1 MSEENSKDLHQHATL
16 RNARLDFILNEKIN
30 AHKKRLK
37 QECESYSMALKEG
50 KPRGVSPLLLLKIE
64 ALAAMATLANYHC
77 MIAHR
82 AIEADDHNAAHVWAV
97 DEGRIHGAIE
107 LIASVDVGID

>member
-1 MSEENSKDLHQHATL
+1 MSEENNKDLHQHTTL

-30 AHKKRLK
+30 AHKTRLK
-37 QECESYSMALKEG
+37 QECESYGMALEED

-64 ALAAMATLANYHC
+64 ALAAMATFADYHC
-77 MIAHR
+77 MVAHR
-82 AIEADDHNAAHVWAV
+82 AIEADDHNAAHAWAV

-107 LIASVDVGID
+107 VIASVEVDIG